1 MLQGMAAVCLIPYGW
16 GSFPQQAIPAG
27 LCLWSTEHYRELG
40 TPEHSSSWQQHS
52 RDLTFVVPFLWIS
65 TQITVP
71 LEGMQICV
79 NLNYSQTCGCWK
91 NGKTQSDNEVS
102 KHAAGK
108 ARRNTPTVSPKL
120 PTPIFMVWFI
130 YLLKYCR
137 NPGLVTQF
145 SSGVYVKLSH
155 PKWSFKPRVTDKK
168 RDEIKCSC
176 CSRHKKD
183 C

>member
-1 MLQGMAAVCLIPYGW
+1 MTSARPAVPGKCSREWLLSVSSLMAEDLSHSKPSLQDCACG
-16 GSFPQQAIPAG
+16 PQNT
-27 LCLWSTEHYRELG
+27 TEEQLEA
-40 TPEHSSSWQQHS
+40 PEHSSSWQQHN
-52 RDLTFVVPFLWIS
+52 RTLTFAIPFLWLS
-65 TQITVP
+65 TQITEP

-91 NGKTQSDNEVS
+91 NGKTETD
-102 KHAAGK
+102 
-108 ARRNTPTVSPKL
+108 
-120 PTPIFMVWFI
+120 
-130 YLLKYCR
+130 R

-145 SSGVYVKLSH
+145 SSWVYVKLSH

-176 CSRHKKD
+176 CSRHRKD